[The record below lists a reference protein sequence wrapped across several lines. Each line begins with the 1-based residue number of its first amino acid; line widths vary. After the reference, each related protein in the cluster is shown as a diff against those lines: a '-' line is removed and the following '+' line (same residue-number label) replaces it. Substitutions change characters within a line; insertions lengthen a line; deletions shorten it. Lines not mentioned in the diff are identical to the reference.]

1 MKSKYQKPSV
11 NSIEFTT
18 KKQIKRVDYAINHI
32 SRAQSIMF
40 EELEGS
46 NPIGMYSEFGTLIKL
61 LNMYKNSEIKLGI

>member
-1 MKSKYQKPSV
+1 MKSQHKKLTV
-11 NSIEFTT
+11 NSLEFANT
-18 KKQIKRVDYAINHI
+18 KQIDRVDYAINHI
-32 SRAQSIMF
+32 TRAQSIMF